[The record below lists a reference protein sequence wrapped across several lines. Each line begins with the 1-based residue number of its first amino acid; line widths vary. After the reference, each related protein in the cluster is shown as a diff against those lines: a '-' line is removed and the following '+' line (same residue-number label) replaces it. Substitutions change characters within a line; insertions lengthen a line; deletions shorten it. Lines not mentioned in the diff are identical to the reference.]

1 MEHAGSEGV
10 PALDEGRMPSFPGST
25 RALRPQPAPAAKI
38 PPMKN
43 YDLSGKVALVTGA
56 GRPRGLGE
64 GIANR
69 LAECGCSVLVTDL
82 GTSPSEHMPDQHIG
96 ATDSMNAVVQ
106 GIRDQGGEADAWPL
120 DVRDESQV
128 ESAVARAVERFGRLD
143 ILVNNAGI
151 GYLIAACTELPED
164 KWDAV
169 LDVNL
174 KGPFLCTKHAAR
186 QMIKQGEGGR
196 VINIASQAAK
206 SSFPHMAA
214 YTASKHG
221 LVGLTRTCAME
232 LGPHGI
238 TVNAVCPNHVTTGLG
253 ATQNDYFSN
262 HFGLTLEQ
270 YLQNMRARNPMRR
283 EGKVTDTANAVAFLC
298 SEQAVYI
305 NGDSLNVTG
314 GEEMH

>member
-1 MEHAGSEGV
+1 MPESGAAGG
-10 PALDEGRMPSFPGST
+10 LKFQRM
-25 RALRPQPAPAAKI
+25 A
-38 PPMKN
+38 N

-56 GRPRGLGE
+56 GRARGLGQ
-64 GIANR
+64 GIASK
-69 LAECGCSVLVTDL
+69 LAERGCSVLVTDL
-82 GTSPSEHMPDQHIG
+82 GESPGEHMPDRHIG
-96 ATDSMNAVVQ
+96 TADSMQAVAK
-106 GIRDQGGEADAWPL
+106 GIRARGGGADAFPL

-128 ESAVARAVERFGRLD
+128 EAAVARAVERFGRLD

-151 GYLIAACTELPED
+151 GYLIDACTELSED
-164 KWDAV
+164 QWDAV

-196 VINIASQAAK
+196 VVNIASQAAK
-206 SSFPHMAA
+206 SGFPHMAA

-221 LVGLTRTCAME
+221 LVGLTRTCALE

-253 ATQNDYFSN
+253 AAQNDYFSN
-262 HFGLTLEQ
+262 HLGLTLEQ
-270 YLQNMRARNPMRR
+270 YIGNIRTRNPMRR
-283 EGKVTDTANAVAFLC
+283 EGKVADTANAVAFLC
-298 SEQAVYI
+298 SDQAIYI

>member
-1 MEHAGSEGV
+1 
-10 PALDEGRMPSFPGST
+10 
-25 RALRPQPAPAAKI
+25 
-38 PPMKN
+38 MKN

-56 GRPRGLGE
+56 GRARGLGE
-64 GIANR
+64 GIASK
-69 LAECGCSVLVTDL
+69 LAECGCSVLITDL
-82 GTSPSEHMPDQHIG
+82 GESPGEHMPDRHIG
-96 ATDSMNAVVQ
+96 ATDSMQAVVQ
-106 GIRDQGGEADAWPL
+106 GIRDRGGVADAFPL

-128 ESAVARAVERFGRLD
+128 EAAVAHAVERFGRLD

-186 QMIKQGEGGR
+186 RMISQGEGGR
-196 VINIASQAAK
+196 IINIASQAAK

-221 LVGLTRTCAME
+221 LVGLTRTCALE

-238 TVNAVCPNHVTTGLG
+238 TVNSVCPNHVTTGLG
-253 ATQNDYFSN
+253 ATQNDYFSS

-270 YLQNMRARNPMRR
+270 YIDNIRTRNPMRR

-298 SEQAVYI
+298 SDQAIYI

>member
-1 MEHAGSEGV
+1 MS
-10 PALDEGRMPSFPGST
+10 
-25 RALRPQPAPAAKI
+25 
-38 PPMKN
+38 N

-64 GIANR
+64 GIASR
-69 LAECGCSVLVTDL
+69 LAECGCSVLISDL
-82 GTSPSEHMPDQHIG
+82 GQSPGEHMPDKHIG
-96 ATDSMNAVVQ
+96 ATESMEGVAHR
-106 GIRDQGGEADAWPL
+106 IRDKGGTAEAWPL

-128 ESAVARAVERFGRLD
+128 AAAVNRAVERFGRLD

-164 KWDAV
+164 QWDAV

-186 QMIKQGEGGR
+186 QMIKQGDGGR
-196 VINIASQAAK
+196 IINIASQAAK

-221 LVGLTRTCAME
+221 LVGLTRTCALE

-253 ATQNDYFSN
+253 AAQNDYFSN
-262 HFGLTLEQ
+262 HFGLTLEK
-270 YLQNMRARNPMRR
+270 YLDNIRARNPMRR
-283 EGKVTDTANAVAFLC
+283 EGKVSDTANAVAFLC
-298 SEQAVYI
+298 SEQAIYI

>member
-1 MEHAGSEGV
+1 M
-10 PALDEGRMPSFPGST
+10 
-25 RALRPQPAPAAKI
+25 
-38 PPMKN
+38 
-43 YDLSGKVALVTGA
+43 
-56 GRPRGLGE
+56 
-64 GIANR
+64 
-69 LAECGCSVLVTDL
+69 
-82 GTSPSEHMPDQHIG
+82 
-96 ATDSMNAVVQ
+96 Q
-106 GIRDQGGEADAWPL
+106 GIRDRGGVADAFPL

-128 ESAVARAVERFGRLD
+128 EAAVAHAVESFGRLD

-151 GYLIAACTELPED
+151 GYLIDACTELSED

-186 QMIKQGEGGR
+186 RMISQGEGGR

-253 ATQNDYFSN
+253 AVQNDYFSN

-270 YLQNMRARNPMRR
+270 YIDNIRTRNPMRR
-283 EGKVTDTANAVAFLC
+283 EGKVADTANAVAFLC
-298 SEQAVYI
+298 SDQAIYI

>member
-1 MEHAGSEGV
+1 MSTPE
-10 PALDEGRMPSFPGST
+10 ALKNRLLIESR
-25 RALRPQPAPAAKI
+25 R
-38 PPMKN
+38 MKN

-56 GRPRGLGE
+56 GRAKGLGE
-64 GIANR
+64 GIASK
-69 LAECGCSVLVTDL
+69 LAECGASVLITDL
-82 GTSPSEHMPDQHIG
+82 GESPGEHMPDEHIG
-96 ATDSMNAVVQ
+96 AADSIEGVAQ
-106 GIRDQGGEADAWPL
+106 RIRGNGGTADSCPL

-128 ESAVARAVERFGRLD
+128 QAAVARAVERFGRLD

-151 GYLIAACTELPED
+151 GYLIAPCTELPQD
-164 KWDAV
+164 QWDAV

-186 QMIKQGEGGR
+186 RMIEQGAGGR

-253 ATQNDYFSN
+253 AAQNAYFSN
-262 HFGLTLEQ
+262 HFGLTREQ
-270 YLQNMRARNPMRR
+270 YIGNIRARNPMRR
-283 EGKVTDTANAVAFLC
+283 EGKVSDTANAVAFLC
-298 SEQAVYI
+298 SDQAVYI

>member
-1 MEHAGSEGV
+1 M
-10 PALDEGRMPSFPGST
+10 T
-25 RALRPQPAPAAKI
+25 
-38 PPMKN
+38 N

-64 GIANR
+64 GIASK
-69 LAECGCSVLVTDL
+69 LAECGCSVLITDL
-82 GTSPSEHMPDQHIG
+82 GASPDEHMPDEHIG
-96 ATDSMNAVVQ
+96 ATESMNGVVQ
-106 GIRDQGGEADAWPL
+106 GIRARGGIADAFPL

-128 ESAVARAVERFGRLD
+128 EAAVAHAVERFGRLD

-151 GYLIAACTELPED
+151 GYLIDACTELSEE

-186 QMIKQGEGGR
+186 RMISQGEGGR

-253 ATQNDYFSN
+253 AVQNDYFSN

-270 YLQNMRARNPMRR
+270 YIDNIRTRNPMRR
-283 EGKVTDTANAVAFLC
+283 EGKVADTANAVAFLC
-298 SEQAVYI
+298 SDQAVYI

>member
-1 MEHAGSEGV
+1 
-10 PALDEGRMPSFPGST
+10 
-25 RALRPQPAPAAKI
+25 
-38 PPMKN
+38 MKN
-43 YDLSGKVALVTGA
+43 FDLSGKVALLTGA

-64 GIANR
+64 GIAKR

-82 GTSPSEHMPDQHIG
+82 GRSPSEHMPDQHIG

-106 GIRDQGGEADAWPL
+106 GICGQGGEADAWPL

-128 ESAVARAVERFGRLD
+128 EAAVARAVERFGRLD

-151 GYLIAACTELPED
+151 GYLIAACTELPEGQ
-164 KWDAV
+164 WDAV

-186 QMIKQGEGGR
+186 QMIKQRDGGR

-214 YTASKHG
+214 YAASKHG
-221 LVGLTRTCAME
+221 LVGLTRTCALE

-270 YLQNMRARNPMRR
+270 YLDNMRARNPMRR

>member
-1 MEHAGSEGV
+1 
-10 PALDEGRMPSFPGST
+10 
-25 RALRPQPAPAAKI
+25 
-38 PPMKN
+38 MKN

-56 GRPRGLGE
+56 GRPKGLGE
-64 GIANR
+64 GIATR

-82 GTSPSEHMPDQHIG
+82 GKSPSEHMPNKHIG
-96 ATDSMNAVVQ
+96 ATDSMQAVVE
-106 GIRDQGGEADAWPL
+106 GIRNKGGKAEACPL

-128 ESAVARAVERFGRLD
+128 EAAVAWAIECFGRLD

-151 GYLIAACTELPED
+151 GYLIVACTELPED
-164 KWDAV
+164 QWDAV

-186 QMIKQGEGGR
+186 QMISQGDGGR

-214 YTASKHG
+214 YTSSKHG
-221 LVGLTRTCAME
+221 LIGLTRTTALE

-270 YLQNMRARNPMRR
+270 YLDNMRARNPMRR

-298 SEQAVYI
+298 SEQAIYI

>member
-1 MEHAGSEGV
+1 MIGDFEDSLSDGSGSRGLE
-10 PALDEGRMPSFPGST
+10 ALGPT
-25 RALRPQPAPAAKI
+25 PAAKI

-64 GIANR
+64 GIATR

-82 GTSPSEHMPDQHIG
+82 GASPDEHMPDRHIG
-96 ATDSMNAVVQ
+96 ASDSMQAVVQ
-106 GIRDQGGEADAWPL
+106 GIRDIGGVAEACPL

-128 ESAVARAVERFGRLD
+128 ETAVARAVEQFGRLD

-151 GYLIAACTELPED
+151 GYLIAACTELPQD
-164 KWDAV
+164 QWDAV

-221 LVGLTRTCAME
+221 LVGLTRTCALE

-238 TVNAVCPNHVTTGLG
+238 TVNSVCPNHVTTGLG
-253 ATQNDYFSN
+253 ATQNDYFSK

-270 YLQNMRARNPMRR
+270 YLDNMRARNPMRR
-283 EGKVTDTANAVAFLC
+283 EGRVTDTANAVAFLC
-298 SEQAVYI
+298 SDEAVYI

>member
-1 MEHAGSEGV
+1 
-10 PALDEGRMPSFPGST
+10 MPSFPTCSL
-25 RALRPQPAPAAKI
+25 RASAAAPTAKI
-38 PPMKN
+38 RPMKN

-56 GRPRGLGE
+56 GRPKGLGE
-64 GIANR
+64 GIATR
-69 LAECGCSVLVTDL
+69 LAECGCNVLVTDL
-82 GTSPSEHMPDQHIG
+82 GQSPSEHMPDKHIG
-96 ATDSMNAVVQ
+96 ATDSMDAVVQ
-106 GIRDQGGEADAWPL
+106 GIRDKGGVAEACPL

-128 ESAVARAVERFGRLD
+128 EAAVARAVECFGRLD

-151 GYLIAACTELPED
+151 GYLLAACTELPED
-164 KWDAV
+164 QWDAV

-186 QMIKQGEGGR
+186 QMIKQGKGGR

-221 LVGLTRTCAME
+221 LVGLTRTCALE

-270 YLQNMRARNPMRR
+270 YLGNMRARNPMRR

-298 SEQAVYI
+298 SDQAVYI

>member
-1 MEHAGSEGV
+1 
-10 PALDEGRMPSFPGST
+10 
-25 RALRPQPAPAAKI
+25 
-38 PPMKN
+38 MKSH
-43 YDLSGKVALVTGA
+43 DLSGKVALVTGA

-64 GIANR
+64 GIASR
-69 LAECGCSVLVTDL
+69 LAGCGCSVLVTDL
-82 GTSPSEHMPDQHIG
+82 GQSPGEHMPDRHIG
-96 ATDSMNAVVQ
+96 VTGAMEGVVR
-106 GIRDQGGEADAWPL
+106 GIRDNGGNAEAWPL
-120 DVRDESQV
+120 DVRDELQV
-128 ESAVARAVERFGRLD
+128 EAAVARAVERFGRLD

-164 KWDAV
+164 QWDAV

-221 LVGLTRTCAME
+221 LVGLTRTCALE

-253 ATQNDYFSN
+253 AVQNDYFSK
-262 HFGLTLEQ
+262 HFGLTLKQ
-270 YLQNMRARNPMRR
+270 YLDNIRARNPMRR
-283 EGKVTDTANAVAFLC
+283 EGKVSDTANAVAFLC
-298 SEQAVYI
+298 SAQAAYI
-305 NGDSLNVTG
+305 NGDALNVTG